1 MNKLRLLL
9 LALPFLF
16 ASCSNDDDNKPSLKI
31 TGHYVLNYGSYSATV
46 GSLSYIDLENNT
58 VQNGAYESA
67 NGVSMSG
74 KPQYAYEYK
83 GNIYF
88 MGNAKDEIFHVSA
101 DDLTQTQNGVA
112 EDIIKPRFCVGNGDY
127 LYISCWG
134 GDIWAPENREK
145 SYIAKYNIN
154 TNTVEKKIMLPDGPE
169 GLAIVDNTLYCTLNY
184 TNKIAMVNLNTEK
197 ITYIEDLPAVS
208 TYFIKDNSNN
218 LYVSLVSSYT
228 DGVIELIKEPG
239 LGYINTSTN
248 ELEANYKFEGISGLY
263 SSVLAFNTDKSK
275 LYVVGGSYGANG
287 YSGGIYSFNTNS
299 KTFDETPFVDNISGI
314 NGVYYNITS
323 NLIYV
328 MISQSTTTNGLLKTY
343 DTEGNIIEEYATGI
357 SPGWIVDVTK

>member
-101 DDLTQTQNGVA
+101 DDLTQTQNGVT
-112 EDIIKPRFCVGNGDY
+112 EDIIKPRFCIGNGDY

-134 GDIWAPENREK
+134 GDIWVPENIEK

-154 TNTVEKKIMLPDGPE
+154 TNTVEKKIMIPYGPE
-169 GLAIVDNTLYCTLNY
+169 GLEIVNNTLYCALNY
-184 TNKIAMVNLNTEK
+184 TNKIAMVDLNSEEVS
-197 ITYIEDLPAVS
+197 YIEDLSGVS
-208 TYFIKDNSNN
+208 SYFLKDKLNN
-218 LYVSLVSSYT
+218 LYVLQPNTHSNPNS
-228 DGVIELIKEPG
+228 DAG
-239 LGYINTSTN
+239 LAYINTSNNTV
-248 ELEANYKFEGISGLY
+248 EASFPLSLVSTEY
-263 SSVLAFNTDKSK
+263 SSLMTFNSDMSK
-275 LYVVGGSYGANG
+275 IYVVGGTWGANG
-287 YSGGIYSFNTNS
+287 YSGGIYTFNTIDS
-299 KTFDETPFVDNISGI
+299 SFEDTPFIDGVDGI
-314 NGVYYNITS
+314 NGVYYNTTS

-328 MISQSTTTNGLLKTY
+328 MVSQSTTTNGLLKIY
-343 DTEGNIIEEYATGI
+343 DAEGNPQEEYATGI
-357 SPGWIVDVTK
+357 SPAWIVDVKK